1 MTINEHNFLNEVE
14 EILKKQYNDIHPET
28 TFKELYLQLNN
39 TLTNLRVK
47 YDLPENPSY
56 TNTTIILF
64 LNGVQAA
71 AYNQN
76 YIYKRNDYDLF
87 LEKLDSLFESNTSYT
102 APDDNIYIIERTP
115 KRGIEKL
122 KKEIILEFQLN
133 QKENQQP
140 PILHHS
146 MKIINSRFN

>member
-1 MTINEHNFLNEVE
+1 MTINEHNFLNELE
-14 EILKKQYNDIHPET
+14 EILKKQYNEIQPNI
-28 TFKELYLQLNN
+28 TFKELYLQLEN
-39 TLTNLRVK
+39 TLTNLRTK
-47 YDLPENPSY
+47 YDLPENPQY

-64 LNGVQAA
+64 LSGVQAA
-71 AYNQN
+71 AYDKN
-76 YIYKRNDYDLF
+76 YLYKRNAYDLF

-122 KKEIILEFQLN
+122 KHEIILEFQLN

-140 PILHHS
+140 PILHHTI
-146 MKIINSRFN
+146 KIITSRFN